1 MEEAEGE
8 RCCVCYE
15 GMELI
20 AFQLEDEP
28 AGCQVVGNCTRLGCG
43 HALHTKCLIDTLQ
56 ATGGRCP
63 MCNIVRSV
71 VGRNDT
77 YRQRL
82 RFEAECQRVL
92 NEVKREPAI
101 REGLLD
107 LAGFSSEL
115 RNKAREFRKRVEAF
129 KDELRTEMGIE
140 RLLHDID
147 VIKRT
152 TVSNFK
158 KSVATKNSLVKAAFH
173 AMDKY
178 SLERYLFN
186 RGSSSQ
192 FSLWSAY
199 RLRQTFF

>member
-1 MEEAEGE
+1 
-8 RCCVCYE
+8 
-15 GMELI
+15 
-20 AFQLEDEP
+20 
-28 AGCQVVGNCTRLGCG
+28 
-43 HALHTKCLIDTLQ
+43 
-56 ATGGRCP
+56 

-71 VGRNDT
+71 VGHDT

-82 RFEAECQRVL
+82 RYEAECQRVL
-92 NEVKREPAI
+92 NEVKREPGI

-115 RNKAREFRKRVEAF
+115 RAKAREFRKRVEAF

-147 VIKRT
+147 SIKRT

-158 KSVATKNSLVKAAFH
+158 KSVATKDSLVKAAFH

-178 SLERYLFN
+178 SLERYLFS
-186 RGSSSQ
+186 RGA
-192 FSLWSAY
+192 FSMWSAY
-199 RLRQTFF
+199 RVRQMFF